1 MLTGDSPSVGIRQSI
16 RMDVHMTIEREHK
29 VLRHT
34 VFCVVENVISFF
46 YCLADIL
53 HPFVEK
59 QTFNPIVYAA

>member
-1 MLTGDSPSVGIRQSI
+1 
-16 RMDVHMTIEREHK
+16 MTIEREHK